1 MTKPRNL
8 IDNDDVAKFI
18 QYVFDVTGKDPKDK
32 NNAKIYYKLLEARYE
47 NNKPEALRKKF
58 GEIVNNTK
66 RSKKEYTFVRNFDIY
81 GKGLSEKMKNE
92 IVKIN
97 NSMPIS
103 PEETIANYQKNVI
116 NKIYDKFYDTEG
128 TLEERLENF
137 DKYLSDNPKELYE
150 YWNVA
155 GLDLLADLLLDIAK
169 NASNDKVII
178 DENIRKKVIHYYKKL
193 KGNSSYFKIMHSDLL
208 DTNVGR
214 LIDNISKKIEK
225 IRDIIDIDKNEELD
239 TEINLPKE
247 NYFDSDRDILNKI
260 HIPFTK
266 ENLPKIKNEIERLLS
281 VRNVDDNTLHLI
293 SKDIIH
299 IIKHVDERT
308 QNTNTLERQLKELIE
323 KRIKRENEI
332 RKHGNLPFFH
342 LPIEDYYDFDKHHTY
357 SPGLLNKNVFEDMNI
372 EYNNNTKN
380 KYLNPLLLESVYKEI
395 ATHHNE
401 HIRDFANIGFDTEKN
416 IIKGIGKL
424 SDKAF
429 DDIIQKA
436 SNQALLED
444 KKLDEISENAV
455 KDAVNKAIE
464 TIDKKELN
472 ELSKN
477 TIDSIVDNSIEEI
490 REKED
495 NYNEMTD
502 LNVRTLTDMPKSGFA
517 ESAQRLLTNTEQ
529 NILNRPEQE
538 KPFDRFPYPEEEE
551 YEEPLEI
558 PQALVD
564 NTPQAV
570 ADNTPQA
577 LANTETSL
585 QPVDKNDPGQQML
598 ILDGLTKS
606 IDSLK
611 TALTAKDT
619 NDTLGTIVSLFKQ
632 LPNIGDDEIA
642 NRLSEAVGPDGKK
655 LFESK
660 EEAMRFIS
668 KMRALNGNRV
678 SSIKGDKK
686 GAIRLN
692 ISNNV
697 ISNIPKKPFI
707 VDMHPIPYQY

>member
-1 MTKPRNL
+1 MSIPRNL

-32 NNAKIYYKLLEARYE
+32 NNVKIYYRLLEKRYE

-66 RSKKEYTFVRNFDIY
+66 RSKKEYTFVRNLDIY

-103 PEETIANYQKNVI
+103 PEETVANYQKKVI
-116 NKIYDKFYDTEG
+116 NKIYNKFHDTEG

-169 NASNDKVII
+169 KDSNDKVII
-178 DENIRKKVIHYYKKL
+178 DENIRKKVIQYYKKL
-193 KGNSSYFKIMHSDLL
+193 KGTSSYFKVIHSDLL

-214 LIDNISKKIEK
+214 LIDNIYKKTEK

-239 TEINLPKE
+239 TETNLPKE

-260 HIPFTK
+260 HIPFTE

-281 VRNVDDNTLHLI
+281 VRNVDNNTLHLI

-299 IIKHVDERT
+299 KIKHVDERT
-308 QNTNTLERQLKELIE
+308 QNTNTLERQLRELIE
-323 KRIKRENEI
+323 KRIERENKI
-332 RKHGNLPFFH
+332 KRKGNVPFFH
-342 LPIEDYYDFDKHHTY
+342 LPIEDYYDFDKHHIY
-357 SPGLLNKNVFEDMNI
+357 SKELLNKNVFEDMNI

-395 ATHHNE
+395 ATPHNE
-401 HIRDFANIGFDTEKN
+401 GIRDFANIGFDIEKN

-444 KKLDEISENAV
+444 KKELNEISENTV

-464 TIDKKELN
+464 TIDNKELN

-477 TIDSIVDNSIEEI
+477 AIDSIVDNSLKEI
-490 REKED
+490 REDE
-495 NYNEMTD
+495 NIPNEMST
-502 LNVRTLTDMPKSGFA
+502 LNNDMVKDVTTTLSEKI
-517 ESAQRLLTNTEQ
+517 AQSQQPSIGDEIHDSVEQ
-529 NILNRPEQE
+529 FKYEL
-538 KPFDRFPYPEEEE
+538 PEEEN
-551 YEEPLEI
+551 PLDI
-558 PQALVD
+558 PGLSS
-564 NTPQAV
+564 TPAPLTE
-570 ADNTPQA
+570 ASTG
-577 LANTETSL
+577 TETIRHDRNDIEHITASL
-585 QPVDKNDPGQQML
+585 DAIQNG
-598 ILDGLTKS
+598 IA
-606 IDSLK
+606 SLRYAQSS
-611 TALTAKDT
+611 TDT
-619 NDTLGTIVSLFKQ
+619 NNILGSIVSIFKE
-632 LPNIGDDEIA
+632 LPNTGDDEIA
-642 NRLSEAVGPDGKK
+642 NKLSEAVGPDGKK

-660 EEAMRFIS
+660 EEAARFIA
-668 KMRALNGNRV
+668 KMRALNGNRL
-678 SSIKGDKK
+678 SSIKGGGSSQKT
-686 GAIRLN
+686 AIQLN
-692 ISNNV
+692 ITNKVVSNM
-697 ISNIPKKPFI
+697 PPKPFI
-707 VDMHPIPYQY
+707 VDTHPIPYQY